1 MSGVYSLSTTVDVSF
16 ILPKLDLN
24 FPNSIFCSRW
34 KTVQLFIALSCHL
47 SFLKLLYKSVLLS
60 IVKVPYKSVLLSII
74 TCHHLL
80 LTCHTQKY
88 FTKAFYY
95 LGKTWLCVI
104 NVTYHFQKRIVFY
117 YVKFSTGIWN
127 KQEVKPTQ
135 KQAFCKTCCELKKHS
150 AYIKLGLTQ
159 QSLTILK
166 IGELLIKANSPNLS
180 DLTV

>member
-1 MSGVYSLSTTVDVSF
+1 MCGVYSLSTTVDVSF

-34 KTVQLFIALSCHL
+34 KTVQLFIALS
-47 SFLKLLYKSVLLS
+47 
-60 IVKVPYKSVLLSII
+60 
-74 TCHHLL
+74 CHHLL

-150 AYIKLGLTQ
+150 VYIKIALIL
-159 QSLTILK
+159 QSLTTLK
-166 IGELLIKANSPNLS
+166 IGELMLTVNSPNLNG
-180 DLTV
+180 LTIWRVTING